1 MSLTNP
7 NKLVNVQ
14 ELAYF
19 KQKLAEEGDTAYHK
33 PLGGIPKSDLSQDVQ
48 TSLGKADSAIQT
60 NPVMTGAGASAAGAK
75 GLVPAPAAGDNDKFL
90 RGDGTWADDLPRA
103 QFVNNKLVFSSGG
116 VFSGTT
122 LVLS

>member
-1 MSLTNP
+1 MANENQNLSNP
-7 NKLVNVQ
+7 NDLVDIR
-14 ELAYF
+14 LLDYF
-19 KQKLAEEGDTAYHK
+19 KQKLNM
-33 PLGGIPKSDLSQDVQ
+33 Q
-48 TSLGKADSAIQT
+48 TYPD
-60 NPVMTGAGASAAGAK
+60 MTGATASAAGAK